1 MPTPLE
7 TPAEKL
13 IRYQNW
19 ESRLLTALEE
29 PETASAFGGS
39 PDANGPV
46 SVDRMAGRA
55 QLLSELR
62 HVQEVI
68 ANLQRDAD
76 GAFEV
81 TSEMSAGY

>member
-7 TPAEKL
+7 TDAEKL

-29 PETASAFGGS
+29 PETASAFGGV

-46 SVDRMAGRA
+46 SVDRMGGRS
-55 QLLSELR
+55 QLLSELQ
-62 HVQEVI
+62 HVQSVI
-68 ANLQRDAD
+68 DKLQANAD

-81 TSEMSAGY
+81 TSEMSAG

>member
-7 TPAEKL
+7 TDADKL

-29 PETASAFGGS
+29 PETASAFGGT

-46 SVDRMAGRA
+46 SVDRMGGRA
-55 QLLSELR
+55 QLLSELQ
-62 HVQEVI
+62 HVQSVI
-68 ANLQRDAD
+68 DKLTANAD